1 MAAAAQRQFALVHV
15 EPVVI
20 AGVRIDQIDDRIVD
34 AALFR
39 FEASHAIEPIAGMP
53 IEPSRFHRS
62 SPRRNVPP
70 WYAPATPFPGA
81 GPARIT
87 SACRGRSSRRRKST
101 PTIFLITATSR
112 CGSSWRHKGVDHW
125 G

>member
-81 GPARIT
+81 GPVADAAHSAASRIST
-87 SACRGRSSRRRKST
+87 VSGSAATKS
-101 PTIFLITATSR
+101 PNDTSR
-112 CGSSWRHKGVDHW
+112 CTGIRPHSLR
-125 G
+125 